1 VSSGPTGKAGFVLL
15 PLTSRRPRN
24 QHKRGA
30 LESFAAV
37 SEETL
42 SSPEIDETTVCAEA
56 KDRLKNILMAAV
68 DLLQLHYPA

>member
-1 VSSGPTGKAGFVLL
+1 MAWVLDQL
-15 PLTSRRPRN
+15 EKQDLSFCRSRRPRN

-30 LESFAAV
+30 LKSFAAV

-42 SSPEIDETTVCAEA
+42 SSPEIDETSVCAEA
-56 KDRLKNILMAAV
+56 KDQLKNILMAAV